1 MKEFFHYILFALRI
15 SKGKV
20 LFFLLLSIAAAIC
33 EALAAASIISA
44 INHGSGLGENNF
56 ISRSII
62 SLLKYLPF
70 TSDSSSVLA
79 VLLLFT
85 AFFFLLRGALLM
97 FSEWY
102 ISSFLG
108 NLYMRLQKELL
119 DALYMTDYQTF
130 LSYNI
135 GDLSNIAIVQL
146 KVVVQSLRSFI
157 TVISS
162 SIFVIAYLVL
172 PLLVNYEMAMLAII
186 TFAPIA
192 IIIRHVSR
200 KLKAFS
206 LETVSA
212 NGDINSIVLQVLSN
226 YRYLKSTGTFQ
237 KTYKKLDKIA
247 RNIASLMIKLSIWG
261 SVSPNVMTPFAV
273 AIICGLTYWQVAVQ
287 HTPIIEAC
295 AVLGL
300 LYHSAQQ
307 AISVPTSYQKFLA
320 TAGSIDIY
328 LEFITNLFKNAEPA
342 SANMKTPD
350 FSGPIVLQ
358 DVSFQYSTSSSPVFS
373 GISLSIPQKSF
384 VGFVGESGSGKSTFV
399 NMITG
404 LLRPSSGKIT
414 ISGTDYSELNIQE
427 LRRSIA
433 YVTQEAVI
441 FNDTVLNNISLWDG
455 PTSDTAAIEASRK
468 SSADK
473 FIEKLPNGYQTM
485 LGDNGINI
493 SGGQRQRIS
502 IARELFKDADILLL
516 DEATSAL
523 DSETEYLI
531 QKSIRDCHG
540 QKTIIAVAH
549 RLSTIKYCDCIFVL
563 EKGKI
568 VEHGK
573 YDELYAKNGR
583 FRQMVDSQ
591 SLN

>member
-1 MKEFFHYILFALRI
+1 MKELIHYILFACRI
-15 SKGKV
+15 SRGKV
-20 LFFLLLSIAAAIC
+20 LFFLLLSIAAAVC
-33 EALAAASIISA
+33 EALAAASILSA
-44 INHGSGLGENNF
+44 INHGAGLGENNF
-56 ISRSII
+56 ISRTLLSF
-62 SLLKYLPF
+62 LKYLPF
-70 TSDSSSVLA
+70 PSDSSSILA
-79 VLLLFT
+79 VLLFFT
-85 AFFFLLRGALLM
+85 ALFFLLRGALLM

-119 DALYMTDYQTF
+119 NALYLADYQTF

-135 GDLSNIAIVQL
+135 GDLSNIAIAQL
-146 KVVVQSLRSFI
+146 KIVVQSLRAFV

-162 SIFVIAYLVL
+162 SIFVIAYLVP
-172 PLLVNYEMAMLAII
+172 PLLVNYKMAILAII
-186 TFAPIA
+186 TFAPMT

-200 KLKAFS
+200 KLKMLS

-212 NGDINSIVLQVLSN
+212 NGDINGIILQMLSN
-226 YRYLKSTGTFQ
+226 YRYLKSTSAYQ

-247 RNIASLMIKLSIWG
+247 RNIASLMIRISVWG
-261 SVSPNVMTPFAV
+261 SVSPNIMTPFAV
-273 AIICGLTYWQVAVQ
+273 VIICVLTYWQVAVQ
-287 HTPIIEAC
+287 HSPIIEAC

-300 LYHSAQQ
+300 LYHCAQQ
-307 AISVPTSYQKFLA
+307 AISVPTSYQKFLS
-320 TAGSIDIY
+320 TAGSIDVY
-328 LEFITNLFKNAEPA
+328 TNFMEDLLKNAEPVP
-342 SANMKTPD
+342 ANGKTPD
-350 FSGPIVLQ
+350 FSGPIVLK
-358 DVSFQYSTSSSPVFS
+358 DVSFQYASSSSPVLS
-373 GISLSIPQKSF
+373 EISLTIPQKSF

-404 LLRPSSGKIT
+404 LLRPNSGKIT
-414 ISGTDYSELNIQE
+414 ISGTDYSDLDIQK

-433 YVTQEAVI
+433 YVVQEAVI
-441 FNDTVLNNISLWDG
+441 FNDTVMNNISLWDG
-455 PTSDTAAIEASRK
+455 SESASREASRK

-473 FIEKLPNGYQTM
+473 FIETLPNGYQTM

-502 IARELFKDADILLL
+502 IARELFKDAPILLL

-531 QKSIRDCHG
+531 QKSIQECHG

-549 RLSTIKYCDCIFVL
+549 RLSTIKNCDRIFVL

-568 VEHGK
+568 IEHGT
-573 YDELYAKNGR
+573 YEELQSKNGR